1 MELIKHELKIR
12 HHGKKPSIYY
22 KKGKFD
28 DIRGVLATDM
38 TKRSTVQYS
47 TSSCTMRRI
56 GEGLVTRILKT
67 NPKHG

>member
-28 DIRGVLATDM
+28 GIRGVLATDM
-38 TKRSTVQYS
+38 TKGVLYSTVLQ
-47 TSSCTMRRI
+47 
-56 GEGLVTRILKT
+56 VV
-67 NPKHG
+67 P